1 MTLFLMSFR
10 NFFGIFLV
18 CLTLVIKCLHVKMVL
33 KIHRSQY
40 SARIPVFCTDLTMT
54 GSCSSD
60 PRDLLPLV
68 VAHEW
73 PHLAPPRPALLCPRL
88 PGGHTLA
95 GGVATLQQYFDIHTQ
110 YIHIFEI
117 LLETSYINSTD
128 LLFLCIE
135 DEGGAVCVSASVA
148 SALGP
153 GLGKVRCYCCLPRT
167 RGDRGRILI
176 KIRV

>member
-33 KIHRSQY
+33 EVHRSQY
-40 SARIPVFCTDLTMT
+40 SARIPVLCTDLTMT

-73 PHLAPPRPALLCPRL
+73 PHLAPPRPALLCPHL
-88 PGGHTLA
+88 PGGRHTLA
-95 GGVATLQQYFDIHTQ
+95 GGVATLQQYFDIHI
-110 YIHIFEI
+110 YIY
-117 LLETSYINSTD
+117 LKY
-128 LLFLCIE
+128 
-135 DEGGAVCVSASVA
+135 
-148 SALGP
+148 
-153 GLGKVRCYCCLPRT
+153 Y
-167 RGDRGRILI
+167 
-176 KIRV
+176 